1 MKLQPYRP
9 KILFEKKSYELLA
22 ALLHSL
28 LYVMGGLLL
37 AHWAWL
43 FFAPITLELPAK
55 LEQTTSTQL
64 TTVLAA
70 HWFSPANG
78 QLTMAAAPVNFKLVG
93 IYASSS
99 SKPGFAIFKLA
110 DGKQRAVLLH
120 QEISPGNRL
129 QSIKPDGVEVGQEGN
144 TRKLLLEN
152 RKASG
157 SAPQPSI
164 LHF

>member
-1 MKLQPYRP
+1 MKLQTYRP

-22 ALLHSL
+22 GLLHSI

-55 LEQTTSTQL
+55 LEQASSTQL

-78 QLTMAAAPVNFKLVG
+78 QLAKAASPVNFKLVG
-93 IYASSS
+93 IYASLT
-99 SKPGFAIFKLA
+99 SKAGFAIFKLA
-110 DGKQRAVLLH
+110 DGKQRPVLLH
-120 QEISPGNRL
+120 QEITPGIRL
-129 QSIKPDGVEVGQEGN
+129 QSIQPEGVEVGQDGN
-144 TRKLLLEN
+144 TQKLLLEN

-157 SAPQPSI
+157 SGSKPSI
-164 LHF
+164 AHF